1 MTIERIEKKYFTP
14 GSHPAKKSSING
26 ITTDLPT
33 QEETAK

>member
-1 MTIERIEKKYFTP
+1 MTIGRIEKKYFTP
-14 GSHPAKKSSING
+14 IGHPDKKTSIDA